1 MPASLQVLYPVGKDT
16 HFDHDYYANK
26 HFVIVDDCAGEHIQS
41 RVVTKGNASGPDTPP
56 GYHAIATIL
65 FADQAAMDAAMSKL
79 GPAIEDIPNFTNSQP
94 EMLIGE
100 VTA

>member
-1 MPASLQVLYPVGKDT
+1 MPASLQVLYSAGKGT

-26 HFVIVDDCAGEHIQS
+26 HFVIVDDCVGEHIQS

>member
-1 MPASLQVLYPVGKDT
+1 MPVSLQVLYPVGEGT

-26 HFVIVDDCAGEHIQS
+26 HFEIVDKCAGEHIQS
-41 RVVTKGNASGPDTPP
+41 RVVIKGNAGGPDTPP
-56 GYHAIATIL
+56 AYHAIATIV
-65 FADQAAMDAAMSKL
+65 FADQAAMDAAMPKMS
-79 GPAIEDIPNFTNSQP
+79 PAIEDIPNFTNVQP

>member
-56 GYHAIATIL
+56 GYHAIA
-65 FADQAAMDAAMSKL
+65 
-79 GPAIEDIPNFTNSQP
+79 NNSICRPGCDGCGDVKIRPRDRRHPQ
-94 EMLIGE
+94 LHQ
-100 VTA
+100 

>member
-65 FADQAAMDAAMSKL
+65 FADQAAMSKL

>member
-41 RVVTKGNASGPDTPP
+41 LS
-56 GYHAIATIL
+56 
-65 FADQAAMDAAMSKL
+65 
-79 GPAIEDIPNFTNSQP
+79 
-94 EMLIGE
+94 LIHI
-100 VTA
+100 

>member
-1 MPASLQVLYPVGKDT
+1 MPVSLQVLYPVVENT

-26 HFVIVDDCAGEHIQS
+26 HFEIVDNCAGEHIQS
-41 RVVTKGNASGPDTPP
+41 RVVTKGNAGGPNTPP
-56 GYHAIATIL
+56 SYHAIATIL
-65 FADQAAMDAAMSKL
+65 FADQAAMDAAMPKM
-79 GPAIEDIPNFTNSQP
+79 GPAIEDIPNFTNVQP

>member
-1 MPASLQVLYPVGKDT
+1 M
-16 HFDHDYYANK
+16 
-26 HFVIVDDCAGEHIQS
+26 
-41 RVVTKGNASGPDTPP
+41 TKGNAGGPVTPP

-65 FADQAAMDAAMSKL
+65 FADQATMDAALPKL
-79 GPAIEDIPNFTNSQP
+79 GPAIEDIPNFTNVQP

>member
-1 MPASLQVLYPVGKDT
+1 MPVSLQVLYPGGENT
-16 HFDHDYYANK
+16 HFAHDYYANT
-26 HFVIVDDCAGEHIQS
+26 HFEIGDNWAGEQNQS
-41 RVVTKGNASGPDTPP
+41 RGVTKGNAGGPNAPP

-65 FADQAAMDAAMSKL
+65 FADQAAMDAAMPKM
-79 GPAIEDIPNFTNSQP
+79 GPATEDIPNFTNVQP

>member
-1 MPASLQVLYPVGKDT
+1 
-16 HFDHDYYANK
+16 
-26 HFVIVDDCAGEHIQS
+26 
-41 RVVTKGNASGPDTPP
+41 
-56 GYHAIATIL
+56 
-65 FADQAAMDAAMSKL
+65 MDAAMSKL